1 MKFHIIGINKSSL
14 ETFNFLKKK
23 KYQVT
28 ISDKQT
34 KKQLKIKLKNKK
46 VDQNFF

>member
-23 KYQVT
+23 YQVT

-34 KKQLKIKLKNKK
+34 KKTIKNKIK
-46 VDQNFF
+46 